1 MSGEGLSVSFRRTS
15 MTTKSNKELL
25 REFQKI
31 VYASRVT
38 THMKWYGRDESVGI
52 VEHGDEELQKWQQR
66 DVAIKD
72 TFQFTISVYDSWY
85 KDVDLYD
92 SHKRDDS
99 FVSLANKFAK
109 DNWLHYYSQGFPAEW
124 IEEEI
129 IDGEKNWNHYNVKP
143 DDKNIDKICKIW
155 HNYGQL
161 MVRAEHFGQTEKM
174 KSSYWE
180 QAKESIKSIMEKN
193 NGYEYAI

>member
-15 MTTKSNKELL
+15 MTSKSNDELL

-38 THMKWYGRDESVGI
+38 THMKWYGEAYSVGI
-52 VEHGDEELQKWQQR
+52 VEHGDEELQEWQQR

-85 KDVDLYD
+85 KDADLYEP
-92 SHKRDDS
+92 HNRDDS
-99 FVSLANKFAK
+99 FVSLANEFAK

-124 IEEEI
+124 M
-129 IDGEKNWNHYNVKP
+129 EKDENDVYQHYSVKP
-143 DDKNIDKICKIW
+143 DDKNIDKICKIY

-161 MVRAEHFGQTEKM
+161 IVRAEHFGQTEKI
-174 KSSYWE
+174 KSSHWE
-180 QAKESIKSIMEKN
+180 QARESIKSIMEKK
-193 NGYEYAI
+193 EYAK

>member
-1 MSGEGLSVSFRRTS
+1 MSGEQLSVSFRRTS
-15 MTTKSNKELL
+15 MTSKSNDELL

-38 THMKWYGRDESVGI
+38 THMKWYGEAYSVDM
-52 VEHGDEELQKWQQR
+52 VEHGDEELQKWQQES
-66 DVAIKD
+66 VAIKN

-85 KDVDLYD
+85 KDSDLYE

-99 FVSLANKFAK
+99 FVTLANEFAK
-109 DNWLHYYSQGFPAEW
+109 DNWLMYFSEGFPAEW
-124 IEEEI
+124 VETET
-129 IDGEKNWNHYNVKP
+129 IDGKECWNHFNVKP
-143 DDKNIDKICKIW
+143 DDKNIDKICKIY

-161 MVRAEHFGQTEKM
+161 MVRAEHFGQTEGM

-180 QAKESIKSIMEKN
+180 QARESIKSIMEKK
-193 NGYEYAI
+193 EYAK

>member
-1 MSGEGLSVSFRRTS
+1 MSGEQLSVSFRRTS
-15 MTTKSNKELL
+15 MTQKSNEELL

-38 THMKWYGRDESVGI
+38 THMKWYGEANSVYME
-52 VEHGDEELQKWQQR
+52 EHGDEELKEWQQR

-72 TFQFTISVYDSWY
+72 TFRFCISVYDSWY
-85 KDVDLYD
+85 EDADLYE

-99 FVSLANKFAK
+99 FVSLANEFAK

-124 IEEEI
+124 M
-129 IDGEKNWNHYNVKP
+129 EKDENDVYQHYSVKP

-155 HNYGQL
+155 HHYG
-161 MVRAEHFGQTEKM
+161 MCVVRAEQFGQTDEM
-174 KSSYWE
+174 KHIYWE
-180 QAKESIKSIMEKN
+180 QAREEIKSIMEKKKH
-193 NGYEYAI
+193 EYSS